1 MNSVSNII
9 EVHHL
14 SFQYNCTNVF
24 QNLHFELQEHKF
36 VGLFGANGSGKSTF
50 LRLILGELKCFS
62 GSIHLFG
69 QSVSKF
75 HTWHKIGYVPQIG
88 LAKQMDFPAT
98 VKEVVQANLYSSLGL
113 FRFPGKKETTKVE
126 KTLSLLHMEDFSS
139 RLIGELSGGQRQKV
153 LLARALVSN
162 PSLLILDEPIN
173 GLDPEGIREMR
184 ETLLKLNKEQG
195 MTMIISSHILGEL
208 NKLATTFGII
218 KDGVLIQEIS
228 KDQLD
233 EKCKEYLS
241 IEVDNT
247 EKACFVLEEM
257 TEEIEYEV
265 KDQTALHIYNY
276 TDSSKLIS
284 EFVNEGIAVQ
294 SATFHNQ
301 DLEEYFLSLME
312 GGESHV

>member
-1 MNSVSNII
+1 MLEVKQLSKSFEGNYVLKNVSLSI
-9 EVHHL
+9 EAGEI
-14 SFQYNCTNVF
+14 Y
-24 QNLHFELQEHKF
+24 
-36 VGLFGANGSGKSTF
+36 GLIGANGSGKSTF

-162 PSLLILDEPIN
+162 PSLLILDEPTTGIDAESVQSFYQLLSHLHQET
-173 GLDPEGIREMR
+173 GL
-184 ETLLKLNKEQG
+184 T
-195 MTMIISSHILGEL
+195 IL
-208 NKLATTFGII
+208 
-218 KDGVLIQEIS
+218 
-228 KDQLD
+228 
-233 EKCKEYLS
+233 
-241 IEVDNT
+241 
-247 EKACFVLEEM
+247 
-257 TEEIEYEV
+257 
-265 KDQTALHIYNY
+265 
-276 TDSSKLIS
+276 LIS
-284 EFVNEGIAVQ
+284 HDTEYVSNIANQIYLLENGTISEQ
-294 SATFHNQ
+294 SQYHTA
-301 DLEEYFLSLME
+301 
-312 GGESHV
+312 

>member
-139 RLIGELSGGQRQKV
+139 RLIGELSGGQRQRISI
-153 LLARALVSN
+153 ARAILKDAPIVLMDEATA
-162 PSLLILDEPIN
+162 SLDVES
-173 GLDPEGIREMR
+173 
-184 ETLLKLNKEQG
+184 ETYVQ
-195 MTMIISSHILGEL
+195 
-208 NKLATTFGII
+208 
-218 KDGVLIQEIS
+218 
-228 KDQLD
+228 
-233 EKCKEYLS
+233 
-241 IEVDNT
+241 
-247 EKACFVLEEM
+247 KAL
-257 TEEIEYEV
+257 
-265 KDQTALHIYNY
+265 
-276 TDSSKLIS
+276 SKLIRNKT
-284 EFVNEGIAVQ
+284 VIVIAHRMRTIA
-294 SATFHNQ
+294 SADHVIV
-301 DLEEYFLSLME
+301 LK
-312 GGESHV
+312 GG

>member
-24 QNLHFELQEHKF
+24 QNLHFELQTHKF

-75 HTWHKIGYVPQIG
+75 RTWHKIGYVPQIG
-88 LAKQMDFPAT
+88 LTKQMDFPAT

-113 FRFPGKKETTKVE
+113 FRFPGKKEAAKVE

-162 PSLLILDEPIN
+162 PSLLILDEPTT
-173 GLDPEGIREMR
+173 GIDAESIQSFYQ
-184 ETLLKLNKEQG
+184 LL
-195 MTMIISSHILGEL
+195 SHLHQKTDLTIL
-208 NKLATTFGII
+208 
-218 KDGVLIQEIS
+218 
-228 KDQLD
+228 
-233 EKCKEYLS
+233 
-241 IEVDNT
+241 
-247 EKACFVLEEM
+247 
-257 TEEIEYEV
+257 
-265 KDQTALHIYNY
+265 
-276 TDSSKLIS
+276 LIS
-284 EFVNEGIAVQ
+284 HDTEYVSKIADQ
-294 SATFHNQ
+294 IYW
-301 DLEEYFLSLME
+301 LENGTMVEKSQYHTS
-312 GGESHV
+312 

>member
-24 QNLHFELQEHKF
+24 QNLHFELQDHKF

-153 LLARALVSN
+153 
-162 PSLLILDEPIN
+162 
-173 GLDPEGIREMR
+173 
-184 ETLLKLNKEQG
+184 
-195 MTMIISSHILGEL
+195 
-208 NKLATTFGII
+208 
-218 KDGVLIQEIS
+218 
-228 KDQLD
+228 
-233 EKCKEYLS
+233 
-241 IEVDNT
+241 
-247 EKACFVLEEM
+247 
-257 TEEIEYEV
+257 
-265 KDQTALHIYNY
+265 
-276 TDSSKLIS
+276 
-284 EFVNEGIAVQ
+284 
-294 SATFHNQ
+294 
-301 DLEEYFLSLME
+301 
-312 GGESHV
+312 